1 MRHRTACSR
10 GQPPQI
16 SDQPP
21 YFTINP
27 LSQGVFLL
35 NAVLTVRAHE
45 ANSHAGKGWEALT
58 DAIVA
63 KLNAQTQV

>member
-1 MRHRTACSR
+1 
-10 GQPPQI
+10 
-16 SDQPP
+16 
-21 YFTINP
+21 
-27 LSQGVFLL
+27 VFLL